1 MKWYLII
8 IEDGKKGNQKMTLD
22 ELKLLLY
29 ILNDEVSESDFE
41 KAREIIKREIRL
53 KTEDFRKD
61 KQDVTSQVK

>member
-1 MKWYLII
+1 
-8 IEDGKKGNQKMTLD
+8 MTLD